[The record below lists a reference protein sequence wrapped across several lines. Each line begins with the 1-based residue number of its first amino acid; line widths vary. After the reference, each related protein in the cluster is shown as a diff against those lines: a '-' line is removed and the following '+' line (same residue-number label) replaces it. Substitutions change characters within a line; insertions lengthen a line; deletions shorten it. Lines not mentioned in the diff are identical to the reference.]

1 MTNLPALTNGH
12 SGFLS
17 YINAVNKIPSL
28 KQEEEYMLAKKLSE
42 EQDVFAAQKLVE
54 SHLKLVVKIAF
65 SFKNYGIPVVDLVS
79 EGNLGLM
86 QAVKKFDPEKGYRLS
101 TYAMWWIK
109 ASIQEFVLRSWS
121 LVRIGTTSAQKK
133 LFFNLARLKRR
144 IFATEG
150 RDINFNDYKLIA
162 SELNVTEEDVIEMD
176 ARLRQD
182 RYLDEPLNNEDEGSL
197 IDIIPETR
205 ANQEAIIS
213 VKQESNLKKK
223 LLYNA
228 IEQLN
233 DREQFI
239 INARKLAETPS
250 TLEDLSNH
258 FKISKERVRQI
269 EERAL
274 EKLTQLVATQVEA
287 KQFALDRI

>member
-121 LVRIGTTSAQKK
+121 LVRIGTTRAQKK

>member
-28 KQEEEYMLAKKLSE
+28 QQEEEYMLAKKLVE

-109 ASIQEFVLRSWS
+109 ASIQEFVLKSWS

-162 SELNVTEEDVIEMD
+162 SELDVTEEDVIEMD

-205 ANQEAIIS
+205 ANQETIIS
-213 VKQESNLKKK
+213 VRQESNLKKK